1 MRTYVAALAVL
12 AALVTVINADPAED
26 ARRAEMERAARKA
39 AEDKKAAADE
49 ARREADARKSG
60 EYARPV
66 MVNNRAINPITGKVL
81 GTFRGGS
88 TYLPSTP
95 GALDN
100 EFWITDASDNKITI
114 LVDANTCEPYAPLE
128 SPFTIDGKKLS
139 RTKALHKGDA
149 RNEGGRR
156 GEPEVQRG
164 ESWTCELPARA
175 KTEAPMWLTEL
186 DDQLYVSY
194 EGGVARIN
202 NLDGKIA
209 WTSPGASGAL
219 YLWNEHLFCAG
230 DAKICARATEKGD
243 ITWSHEASAAKD
255 ADIMHVQECALPG
268 ETKGQMVLCARNGG
282 EKPATRWFSLDGK
295 PLLSLNERAE
305 QVIYGGNWTVLT
317 PTRFAEI
324 KRDGSAAWEI
334 KRNNDAFDADAW
346 LFTQSGP
353 VRLQWGNIEDSGVK
367 VTMHSLANAKPV
379 WTHQCEALGVPHS
392 KYWHKV
398 YAKVQDDKLVV
409 VSQAAGGNFVE
420 TLTLS
425 DGKQFTRHTP

>member
-1 MRTYVAALAVL
+1 MPLRLTVAALAVL
-12 AALVTVINADPAED
+12 AALVTVISADPAED
-26 ARRAEMERAARKA
+26 AARAEKDLVEAAKRKDIEEARLAEEARKT
-39 AEDKKAAADE
+39 
-49 ARREADARKSG
+49 G

-66 MVNNRAINPITGKVL
+66 MVNNRAINPITAKVL

-88 TYLPSTP
+88 TYLPATP

-114 LVDANTCEPYAPLE
+114 LVDANTCEPYAPLA

-139 RTKALHKGDA
+139 RAKALRKGDA
-149 RNEGGRR
+149 RIEGGRR
-156 GEPEVQRG
+156 GEPDVQRG

-175 KTEAPMWLTEL
+175 RTEAPMWLCEL

-230 DAKICARATEKGD
+230 DAKICARATENGD
-243 ITWSHEASAAKD
+243 ITWSHEASAATD
-255 ADIMHVQECALPG
+255 ADILHVQDCALPG

-282 EKPATRWFSLDGK
+282 EKPATRWFSLDGN

-305 QVIYGGNWTVLT
+305 RVIYGSAWHVLT

-334 KRNNDAFDADAW
+334 KRDNSAFDADAW
-346 LFTQSGP
+346 KFTGNGA

-367 VTMHSLANAKPV
+367 VTLHSYESAKPV

-392 KYWHKV
+392 KYWHRV

-425 DGKQFTRHTP
+425 DGKQFTRLTP